1 MVIQMKKAQTN
12 YELIDLIT
20 PVGGFKFDR
29 NKIYLG
35 NRYSKIY
42 TIVHYPSNVEM
53 GWLGELVSNVGAIF
67 SINIEPTDNTE
78 LIEDLDSRIRDAS
91 GLAKIAKNESTRQLR
106 EMEVKEASDIIS
118 RMINN
123 NEVVSYLTIYILIT
137 AEEEKDLN
145 KKCKEVEREIRK
157 HKLKLRPLTN
167 YLLMGGYKAVAPFFT
182 IQAELSEYFKR
193 NILTSSFTGGFLFN
207 TNTFIDSGGYYF
219 GVNQKGGIIIFNLW
233 TKDSNR
239 GNNNMVVVGSSGS
252 GKSMAIKH
260 LIYNELPT
268 TKILIIDVEDEYSYL
283 CKNLGGKV
291 IDCSGGNNGGILN
304 PLQIRIDRENRNNSL
319 PLHFQFLKTF
329 FEILYPNLTEIE
341 FATLDLLLEE
351 LYAKF
356 NITSETD
363 ITKLKNTDFPIM
375 EDLYFLIE
383 NKNTKE
389 SKEVYS
395 KILSLIR
402 PISIGQSAGIWNGH
416 TNIDVNTKI
425 TVFNTSSMHKFQI
438 QYKRAQY
445 YNIMSYSWDILS
457 KDTSEQTMLIADEC
471 HVLVDPNII
480 QTLEYVRSI
489 SKRARK
495 YNSSI
500 VVITQSIEDFLNEK
514 IRLYGQSL
522 LANATYKLF
531 FKCDGQ
537 DLKDIQETF
546 NLTDKET
553 KLIYN
558 ANRGECILTAGIR
571 KIYTILHIDEQE
583 LAMIDKKFKKE
594 INYD

>member
-1 MVIQMKKAQTN
+1 MKKIKTN

-20 PVGGFKFDR
+20 PVGGMKFDR

-35 NRYSKIY
+35 DRFSKIY

-78 LIEDLDSRIRDAS
+78 LIDSIDSRIRDAS
-91 GLAKIAKNESTRQLR
+91 GLAKLAKNESTRQLR
-106 EMEVKEASDIIS
+106 EMEVKEASEIIS

-123 NEVVSYLTIYILIT
+123 NEVVSYLTIYILVT
-137 AEEEKDLN
+137 AEEEKELN

-157 HKLKLRPLTN
+157 NKLKFRPLTN
-167 YLLMGGYKAVAPFFT
+167 YLLMSGYKAVAPFFT
-182 IQAELSEYFKR
+182 IQTELSEYFKR

-207 TNTFIDSGGYYF
+207 TNTFIDIGGYYL

-233 TKDSNR
+233 SRNSSR
-239 GNNNMVVVGSSGS
+239 GNSNMVVVGSSGS
-252 GKSMAIKH
+252 GKSMAVKH

-268 TKILIIDVEDEYSYL
+268 TKILVIDPEDEYSYL
-283 CKNLGGKV
+283 CKNLGGKI
-291 IDCSGGNNGGILN
+291 IDCSGGDNGGILN
-304 PLQIRIDRENRNNSL
+304 PLQVRIDRDDENGSNSL
-319 PLHFQFLKTF
+319 SLHFQFLKTF
-329 FEILYPNLTEIE
+329 FEILYPSLTEIE
-341 FATLDLLLEE
+341 FATLDLIVEE
-351 LYAKF
+351 LYYKF
-356 NITSETD
+356 NINKNTD
-363 ITKLKNTDFPIM
+363 ISKLKNTDFPIM
-375 EDLYFLIE
+375 QDLYYYIE
-383 NKNTKE
+383 EKNNKE
-389 SKEVYS
+389 PSEVYK

-402 PISIGQSAGIWNGH
+402 PISIGQSSGIWNGH
-416 TNIDVNTKI
+416 TNIDIDTKI

-457 KDTSEQTMLIADEC
+457 QDINEQTMLIADEC
-471 HVLVDPNII
+471 HVLVDPNIV
-480 QTLEYVRSI
+480 QTLEYVRNI

-522 LANATYKLF
+522 LANATYKMF

-546 NLTDKET
+546 NLTNKEA

-558 ANRGECILTAGIR
+558 ANTGECLLVAGIR
-571 KIYTILHIDEQE
+571 KIYTILHIDEKE
-583 LAMIDKKFKKE
+583 LLFLDKKFKKVNDYE
-594 INYD
+594 